1 MATIYEVAK
10 AAGVS
15 LATVSRVMNNN
26 TPVREATRVKV
37 LAAMAELGYRP
48 NSIAQSLA
56 SNRTNSIGILVS
68 ELHGPFYGAMLT
80 GIEAEFRAAGKHVII
95 AAGHS
100 ERATEQD
107 GIEFLQ
113 SRNCDALI
121 LHVEAVTD
129 EYLLKLAQGN
139 TPFVLLNR
147 HIDGLSDRCISLN
160 NEFGGF
166 LATDYLLQQGHRAI
180 AYIAGPMWK
189 TDARERYQGHQR
201 ALAAYHLSADSR
213 LFFEGDFR
221 ETGGSKGLQQ
231 LLNSK
236 LPFSA
241 VVCANDE
248 MASGALTT
256 ARELGFNVPADFS
269 VVGFDNVNFA
279 YYTYPKLTTIDYPI
293 SAMGQMAARWVL
305 QRVYQQNTGDI
316 QQLFEPHL
324 VSRDSAAD
332 LSVRSQ

>member
-26 TPVREATRVKV
+26 TPVRQATRAKV

-56 SNRTNSIGILVS
+56 SSRTNSIGILVS

-100 ERATEQD
+100 ERETEQE
-107 GIEFLQ
+107 GIEFLK

-121 LHVEAVTD
+121 LHVEAVSD
-129 EYLLKLAQGN
+129 EYLIELAQGD

-147 HIDGLSDRCISLN
+147 HIAAIADRCISLN
-160 NEFGGF
+160 NELGGY
-166 LATDYLLQQGHRAI
+166 LATHHLLEQGHRHI
-180 AYIAGPMWK
+180 AYISGPMWK
-189 TDARERYQGHQR
+189 TDARERYLGHQR
-201 ALAAYHLSADSR
+201 ALAEFNCTLDPV
-213 LFFEGDFR
+213 LFYEGDFR
-221 ETGGSKGLQQ
+221 ETGGCDGLKA
-231 LLNSK
+231 LLDTQH
-236 LPFSA
+236 PFSA

-256 ARELGFNVPADFS
+256 ARELGFEVPLDFS

-293 SAMGQMAARWVL
+293 SAMGHMAARWVL
-305 QRVYQQNTGDI
+305 SEVYNLPDTEVQQV
-316 QQLFEPHL
+316 FEPHL
-324 VSRDSAAD
+324 ITRDSTQLIA
-332 LSVRSQ
+332 